1 MPMSVAGS
9 VSHWILQ
16 LKAGDRAAAQ
26 PLWETYCQQLLERAR
41 RKLAGMPCRAADEED
56 VALSAFDS
64 FYRAAERG
72 RFPQLNDR
80 HDLWQLLV
88 VLTERKAIDL
98 IHHERRARR
107 GGGRVLDEGALP
119 RAGSAVEEAA
129 LAQVGGREPTPAF
142 AAQVAEECEH
152 LLDILG
158 DPELK
163 AVALWKMEGYTI
175 DEIAAKLG
183 CVGRTVDRKLRL
195 IRSTWEKEIAQE

>member
-1 MPMSVAGS
+1 MSIGGS
-9 VSHWILQ
+9 VSHWIIQ

-26 PLWETYCQQLLERAR
+26 PLWEGYCCQLLERAR
-41 RKLAGMPCRAADEED
+41 RKLVGVPRRAADEED

-64 FYRAAERG
+64 FCRAAERG

-107 GGGRVLDEGALP
+107 GSGKVLDEGALA
-119 RAGSAVEEAA
+119 AGSSEEAA
-129 LAQVGGREPTPAF
+129 FAQVGGREPSPAF
-142 AAQVAEECEH
+142 AVQVAEECQR
-152 LLDILG
+152 LLDGLG

-183 CVGRTVDRKLRL
+183 CVARTVDRKLRL
-195 IRSTWEKEIAQE
+195 IRRTWEKELAS